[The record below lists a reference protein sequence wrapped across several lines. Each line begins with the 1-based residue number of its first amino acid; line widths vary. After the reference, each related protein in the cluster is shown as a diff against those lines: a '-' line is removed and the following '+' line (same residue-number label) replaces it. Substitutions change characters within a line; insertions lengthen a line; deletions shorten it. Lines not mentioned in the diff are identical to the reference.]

1 MSYKPGSVVGDY
13 VVIEAVGAGG
23 MGSVYKVEHVITQR
37 IEAMKLLASGRT
49 DPEQEQ
55 RFVREMQVQA
65 RLHHPNIA
73 AVYNAFKFYDEFF
86 LVMEFI
92 EGESLESLLGRGR
105 LPLAAGINYA
115 QQALFALGYAHAHGV
130 VHRDIAPANII
141 IKPDGT
147 VKLTDFG
154 LAKRTTDVRLTRS
167 GAPVG
172 SPWYMSPEQVRGDS
186 AIDARSD
193 IYSLGV
199 ILYEIATGAKA
210 FDLSSTFDVMRA
222 HVEMTPLAPID
233 RVPDLPPIL
242 DEIIRTAMAKD
253 PNARFQSAEQ
263 FYAALE
269 PLQAGEPIPVRHA
282 PARMRTPIPAS
293 TPRHNTAQIMFPWPS
308 RLAAVRIVQVGLGTA
323 ACALALFGGY
333 AAYSLVRVSAA
344 AEVPALTPVRPNI
357 PPPPEI
363 PIALALASP
372 PAGAIVDPP
381 KAAPAPEAKPKPIR
395 RLAAQLSQP
404 PRPVR
409 EFLHIP
415 DPPPAPRFAALPA
428 APPLPRPAVNDSV
441 AAAVLPPDP
450 PEAPDPPS
458 VEVFPE
464 KRSGNRLFR
473 VLHKVVPFHRANNAA
488 IVDDPN
494 TGAQDP
500 H

>member
-1 MSYKPGSVVGDY
+1 
-13 VVIEAVGAGG
+13 
-23 MGSVYKVEHVITQR
+23 
-37 IEAMKLLASGRT
+37 
-49 DPEQEQ
+49 
-55 RFVREMQVQA
+55 
-65 RLHHPNIA
+65 
-73 AVYNAFKFYDEFF
+73 
-86 LVMEFI
+86 
-92 EGESLESLLGRGR
+92 
-105 LPLAAGINYA
+105 
-115 QQALFALGYAHAHGV
+115 
-130 VHRDIAPANII
+130 
-141 IKPDGT
+141 
-147 VKLTDFG
+147 
-154 LAKRTTDVRLTRS
+154 
-167 GAPVG
+167 
-172 SPWYMSPEQVRGDS
+172 
-186 AIDARSD
+186 
-193 IYSLGV
+193 
-199 ILYEIATGAKA
+199 
-210 FDLSSTFDVMRA
+210 
-222 HVEMTPLAPID
+222 
-233 RVPDLPPIL
+233 
-242 DEIIRTAMAKD
+242 
-253 PNARFQSAEQ
+253 
-263 FYAALE
+263 
-269 PLQAGEPIPVRHA
+269 
-282 PARMRTPIPAS
+282 
-293 TPRHNTAQIMFPWPS
+293 
-308 RLAAVRIVQVGLGTA
+308 
-323 ACALALFGGY
+323 
-333 AAYSLVRVSAA
+333 
-344 AEVPALTPVRPNI
+344 VRPNI

-381 KAAPAPEAKPKPIR
+381 KAAPVPEAKPKIR